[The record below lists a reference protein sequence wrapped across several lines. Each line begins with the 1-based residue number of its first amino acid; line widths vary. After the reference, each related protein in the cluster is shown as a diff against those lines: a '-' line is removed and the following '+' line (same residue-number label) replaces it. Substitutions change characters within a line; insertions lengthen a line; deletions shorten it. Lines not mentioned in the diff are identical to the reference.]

1 MDLYKQMRNIRGNS
15 NKKELEKCIN
25 IVRERL
31 DGLTEDRTCKI
42 YNGELYKELLNNHV
56 PAKLMNTKDLNM
68 DYEHVY
74 VLVLDDI
81 DGYLLADLTFS
92 QFNNDS
98 PRFMELLEYGYMK
111 ASKDLLSDYLDV
123 LSDANLYSAFKNITS
138 ENSKKR

>member
-56 PAKLMNTKDLNM
+56 PAKLMNTKELNM

-74 VLVLDDI
+74 VLVLGNAVVCGSNVI
-81 DGYLLADLTFS
+81 VVGCGFITVVKL
-92 QFNNDS
+92 
-98 PRFMELLEYGYMK
+98 P
-111 ASKDLLSDYLDV
+111 
-123 LSDANLYSAFKNITS
+123 LYAV
-138 ENSKKR
+138 